1 MSSSFGSSVQ
11 LTPSS
16 SPIPYDSTNKT
27 KDADSNEVGDA
38 KQRHKAPHSPPQPTP
53 KLRLHLQDLTHPA
66 TKSFINLIS
75 DPNAAI
81 NTALANIVTYL
92 YTSPPKRD
100 QSRNSSSNSSHAA
113 RTHPHFNPSLPATR
127 SVTFIIRDM
136 PGVAY
141 TTGTQL
147 DSDHKEIHFS
157 LSYIATVSNRFV
169 DATRELLGV
178 ITHELVHCYQHTRP
192 QARVGPEELKK
203 KKKKKKQKDKSGPQI
218 PNPPSGL
225 IEGIA
230 DFVRLKA
237 GLVPP
242 HWERPMSKA
251 ERGGRWDQG
260 YQITAFFLEWIED
273 VKVGEG
279 AVGMLNDRL
288 LRVGYV
294 GESDGNGDNE
304 DHGDNGEDGDD
315 GEDTDDGGDEDDG
328 DNGEGGQEEAGAV
341 TDDEDLAKCG
351 FWRGLF
357 GADVLELWEQYGE
370 YLDALKLSS
379 AKSF

>member
-1 MSSSFGSSVQ
+1 MSTSSSSPVQ

-16 SPIPYDSTNKT
+16 SPVPYNPANKA
-27 KDADSNEVGDA
+27 KHADSNEIDDA
-38 KQRHKAPHSPPQPTP
+38 KPRQQAPHSPPQPTP

-66 TKSFINLIS
+66 TKAFINLIS
-75 DPNAAI
+75 DPNATI
-81 NTALANIVTYL
+81 NVALANIVTYL
-92 YTSPPKRD
+92 YTSPPERD
-100 QSRNSSSNSSHAA
+100 QYRNSSSNNNSHAPRA
-113 RTHPHFNPSLPATR
+113 SPHFTPSLPATR

-141 TTGTQL
+141 TTGTDL
-147 DSDHKEIHFS
+147 DPDHKEIHFS
-157 LSYIATVSNRFV
+157 LSYISTVSNKFA
-169 DATRELLGV
+169 DADAARELAGV

-192 QARVGPEELKK
+192 HSRAGPEELKK
-203 KKKKKKQKDKSGPQI
+203 NKKKRKNDKSRPAI

-242 HWERPMSKA
+242 HWKRPMSKA

-260 YQITAFFLEWIED
+260 YQLTAFFLEWIED
-273 VKVGEG
+273 VRVGEG

-294 GESDGNGDNE
+294 GESNRDGHGEGEGD
-304 DHGDNGEDGDD
+304 GDTGEDS
-315 GEDTDDGGDEDDG
+315 DEDDEKEDQDG
-328 DNGEGGQEEAGAV
+328 AGVSTDNEKV
-341 TDDEDLAKCG
+341 AKCG

-357 GADVLELWEQYGE
+357 GAGVSELWEQYGE
-370 YLDALKLSS
+370 YLDALKVN
-379 AKSF
+379 

>member
-1 MSSSFGSSVQ
+1 MSTSSGSSVQ

-16 SPIPYDSTNKT
+16 SPIPYKSTNKT
-27 KDADSNEVGDA
+27 KNADSNEIDNA
-38 KQRHKAPHSPPQPTP
+38 KPRHEAPHSPPQPTP

-100 QSRNSSSNSSHAA
+100 QSRNSSSSSSSHAP
-113 RTHPHFNPSLPATR
+113 RTYPHFNPSLPATR

-141 TTGTQL
+141 TTGTEL

-157 LSYIATVSNRFV
+157 LSYISTVSNTFA
-169 DATRELLGV
+169 DAARELLGV

-192 QARVGPEELKK
+192 QSRPGAEELKK
-203 KKKKKKQKDKSGPQI
+203 KKKMKKKKNKKDKSGQAI

-242 HWERPMSKA
+242 HWKRPMSKA

-273 VKVGEG
+273 VRVGEG

-294 GESDGNGDNE
+294 GESDGNGGDE
-304 DHGDNGEDGDD
+304 DDGDD
-315 GEDTDDGGDEDDG
+315 GEDTDDGDDEDHG
-328 DNGEGGQEEAGAV
+328 DDEEDQEGAGV
-341 TDDEDLAKCG
+341 MTDDEYLAKRG

-357 GADVLELWEQYGE
+357 GADALELWEQYGE
-370 YLDALKLSS
+370 YLDALKVS
-379 AKSF
+379 